1 MAGVYERI
9 GGLKQAEAPEDA
21 GQLAIRNIARG
32 GARAAEAFMGLPG
45 DIVQGGLGLA
55 NMGIEKLTGGESPL
69 PRELPVATSDWY
81 RQNITKPLTG
91 EYLEPKGKIEKGID
105 DVIGDFTS
113 LMVPIGPALGAGK
126 AAAAAGLGNLASWV
140 TEGIGGS
147 EGKKGLAKAG
157 AMLLATA
164 VNPGSLKKHMKGLY
178 SAAEASIPEGATIL
192 ASPIREQIAK
202 TQAKLKH
209 GGHTPIKNEM
219 HGKIADLEMK
229 MNAGGEIP
237 VKDVWAFKREFNEA
251 IRNKGG
257 LPELQGIEKDLTPF
271 VDSLNKTLEDY
282 GKVNKKFK
290 YKELKQADDIWQ
302 GMNVHSG
309 VKKFLRQTVTPKNII
324 VGGLFG
330 MSHPHALAKGIPAAV
345 AARAGVEGIEPIL
358 RSKAIRNYYMKTAAS
373 AAVKDK
379 NATIRNFKN
388 LEKVVEQ
395 EHPESKSSGM
405 YEKISFNQ

>member
-69 PRELPVATSDWY
+69 PKELPVATSDWY

-91 EYLEPKGKIEKGID
+91 EYLEPKGKIERGID

-113 LMVPIGPALGAGK
+113 LMVPIGPALGVGK
-126 AAAAAGLGNLASWV
+126 AAAAAGLGNIADWV
-140 TEGIGGS
+140 SEGIGAS
-147 EGKKGLAKAG
+147 EVKRGLAKAG

-178 SAAEASIPEGATIL
+178 NAAEASIPEGAVVF
-192 ASPIREQIAK
+192 ANPIRNQIAK
-202 TQAKLKH
+202 TNEKLKW
-209 GGHTPIKNEM
+209 GGSTPIKNEIKAKIGELE
-219 HGKIADLEMK
+219 GKI
-229 MNAGGEIP
+229 NNGRIP
-237 VKDVWAFKREFNEA
+237 VKDVWAFKRDFNELIA
-251 IRNKGG
+251 NKGG

-271 VDSLNKTLEDY
+271 VHSLDETLGKY
-282 GKVNKKFK
+282 GKINNKFK

-309 VKKFLRQTVTPKNII
+309 VKKFLRHTVTPKNII

-330 MSHPHALAKGIPAAV
+330 MTHPHALAKGIPAAV
-345 AARAGVEGIEPIL
+345 AARAGVEAIEPVL
-358 RSKAIRNYYMKTAAS
+358 RSKAILNYYLKTAAS

-388 LEKVVEQ
+388 LEKVVER

>member
-1 MAGVYERI
+1 MAQVYEKI
-9 GGLKQAEAPEDA
+9 GGLKFAEQPEDA
-21 GQLAIRNIARG
+21 GQMVTRNLARG
-32 GARAAEAFMGLPG
+32 AARAGEAFLGLPG
-45 DIVQGGLGLA
+45 DIVQGGLGLT
-55 NMGIEKLTGGESPL
+55 NLGIEKVTGKESPL
-69 PRELPVATSDWY
+69 PKELPVATSDWY

-113 LMVPIGPALGAGK
+113 LMVPVGPALGAGK
-126 AAAAAGLGNLASWV
+126 ALAAAGLGNLASWV

-147 EGKKGLAKAG
+147 QGQQGAAKMG

-164 VNPGSLKKHMKGLY
+164 VNPGSLKKHMKSLY
-178 SAAEASIPEGATIL
+178 SAAEASIPEDAVVF
-192 ASPIREQIAK
+192 ANPVKKQISE
-202 TQAKLKH
+202 TQKKLQY
-209 GGHTPIKNEM
+209 GGSTPIKNEM
-219 HGKIADLEMK
+219 KYKIGELEGKIDKGRMK
-229 MNAGGEIP
+229 
-237 VKDVWAFKREFNEA
+237 VKDVWAFKRDFNEL

-257 LPELQGIEKDLTPF
+257 TPELSGIEKDLAPF
-271 VDSLNKTLEDY
+271 VNSLDQTLKKY
-282 GKVNKKFK
+282 GDVNKKFK

-309 VKKFLRQTVTPKNII
+309 IKKFLRNTVTPKNII

-330 MSHPHALAKGIPAAV
+330 MSHPHALSKGIPAAL
-345 AARAGVEGIEPIL
+345 ATRYGVEAIEPIV
-358 RSKAIRNYYMKTAAS
+358 RSKAIMKYYAKTAAS
-373 AAVKDK
+373 AALKDK
-379 NATIRNFKN
+379 NATIRNFRN